1 MRDNLFI
8 ALEKGSVVTDKF
20 DGRKRIVIEGSGRK
34 GSVKAA
40 TYTTPTGWMK
50 DAVPDEKDVVEIT
63 KDNMVAFKFEQHPE
77 SKQKHDA
84 KIEKGV
90 LLVDGI
96 AIPNNNIE
104 AETILAIVPG
114 FVVFTAKD
122 KASGKTAILEY
133 DVYKDTFRTRLSG
146 ISFAV
151 KLAEAEGT
159 TLIHAGLMDT
169 YKFPDDAKT
178 HAGET
183 VDVVSANQLVLV
195 GASAVSNG
203 DYFLRTQEISFIP
216 DGDGTA
222 IDGKYALVKAS
233 KRAILV
239 RMSDG
244 GQPDDEDDDLDELVR
259 MVVEVKDPVTVLV
272 DMLSAVVANDPLPF
286 VATKYTICNSRKTC
300 VHDNVVAVDSPVSA
314 YAGRWLD
321 MQGINLSGYVWV
333 DTINDDRKTKLV
345 FTNAERKVKYV
356 EVESTS
362 DRGTF
367 IKEV

>member
-104 AETILAIVPG
+104 AEKILAIVPG
-114 FVVFTAKD
+114 FVVFTAKN

-159 TLIHAGLMDT
+159 TLIHAGLMET

-216 DGDGTA
+216 DSDKTM
-222 IDGKYALVKAS
+222 IDEKYALVKAS
-233 KRAILV
+233 RRTALV
-239 RMSDG
+239 RISDG
-244 GQPDDEDDDLDELVR
+244 GQPDENDALDELVR
-259 MVVEVKDPVTVLV
+259 MVVELKDPVTVLV
-272 DMLSAVVANDPLPF
+272 DMLSAVAANDPLPF
-286 VATKYTICNSRKTC
+286 VATKYTICNGRKTC
-300 VHDNVVAVDSPVSA
+300 VHDGIVAVNSPVSS
-314 YAGRWLD
+314 YTGRWLD
-321 MQGINLSGYVWV
+321 MTGIDLAGYVWV